1 LLSGVHAI
9 LGHRGSGKSRLARA
23 IVAPARRLIVIDTL
37 GEHTALGT
45 PTTPEGLS
53 RALAPGPDA
62 YRYVIRPANYDTVEW
77 IERVAAARPGC
88 CLFVDEIDY
97 WYTDARAL
105 PGEGLLSLT
114 RYGRHYE
121 QSLVAVARRP
131 ADLSR
136 SVTSQATLWC
146 FPMREPRDRSYV
158 AQFADLDP
166 GELQLVRE
174 DKGYVIETE
183 LARAGLRG
191 VERGRFNL
199 ATGQYSFASGESFS
213 SERA

>member
-1 LLSGVHAI
+1 MLSGVHAI

-37 GEHTALGT
+37 GEHTVLGT
-45 PTTPEGLS
+45 PTTVEGLAS
-53 RALAPGPDA
+53 SLAPGPNA
-62 YRYVIRPANYDTVEW
+62 YRYVIRPPNYDTVEW

-114 RYGRHYE
+114 RYGRHYD
-121 QSLVAVARRP
+121 QSLVTVARRP

-166 GELQLVRE
+166 GDLKLVRE
-174 DKGYVIETE
+174 RDGLVLETE

-199 ATGQYSFASGESFS
+199 ETGQYTFGSDDSFS
-213 SERA
+213 LESP